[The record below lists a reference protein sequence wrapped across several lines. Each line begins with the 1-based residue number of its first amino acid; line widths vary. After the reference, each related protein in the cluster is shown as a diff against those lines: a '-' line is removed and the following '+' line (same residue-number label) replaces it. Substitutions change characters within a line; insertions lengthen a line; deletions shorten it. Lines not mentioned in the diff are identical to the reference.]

1 MHRGLKV
8 VLLAGLAAL
17 LVAAWSLPAAAAQQ
31 QRRAIQMGPYFQTLK
46 ADASIDASI
55 DRGKQ
60 LFNQLGCGGCHPRGG
75 TIGGVQRNVAGDV
88 VPIPVPDLRGAAL
101 HYPRL
106 SMTGF
111 AANIGIMN
119 DL

>member
-1 MHRGLKV
+1 MHRKV
-8 VLLAGLAAL
+8 GTVLVFLLAAAFVLLGGYETA
-17 LVAAWSLPAAAAQQ
+17 SAQQ
-31 QRRAIQMGPYFQTLK
+31 KSVPMGPYFQTLQRE
-46 ADASIDASI
+46 ASIASSI
-55 DRGKQ
+55 DRGKV

-75 TIGGVQRNVAGDV
+75 TIGGTALNVAGQR
-88 VPIPVPDLRGAAL
+88 VPIPIPALKDAAL

-106 SMTGF
+106 SMAGF

>member
-1 MHRGLKV
+1 MNRILGRTV
-8 VLLAGLAAL
+8 VALLAMT
-17 LVAAWSLPAAAAQQ
+17 LVLGGTYGTAVAQK
-31 QRRAIQMGPYFQTLK
+31 AVPMGPYFQTLQK
-46 ADASIDASI
+46 DQSIALSI

-75 TIGGVQRNVAGDV
+75 TIGGTAVNVAGQRV
-88 VPIPVPDLRGAAL
+88 PVPIPALKGAAL

-106 SMTGF
+106 SMAGF
-111 AANIGIMN
+111 ASNIGIMN

>member
-1 MHRGLKV
+1 MRRMVRILPMALA
-8 VLLAGLAAL
+8 VLALAGWSS
-17 LVAAWSLPAAAAQQ
+17 AAWAAPQ
-31 QRRAIQMGPYFQTLK
+31 QRKTIPMGPYFQTLK
-46 ADASIDASI
+46 ADASIDKSI
-55 DRGKQ
+55 ERGKT
-60 LFNQLGCGGCHPRGG
+60 LFNELGCGGCHPRGG

-111 AANIGIMN
+111 TANIGIMN

>member
-1 MHRGLKV
+1 MNRFV
-8 VLLAGLAAL
+8 PRVMPVLIATV
-17 LVAAWSLPAAAAQQ
+17 LVLYSMLGMASAQVP
-31 QRRAIQMGPYFQTLK
+31 MGPYFQTLK
-46 ADASIDASI
+46 QDRSIANAV
-55 DRGKQ
+55 DRGKT
-60 LFNQLGCGGCHPRGG
+60 LFNDLGCGGCHPRGG
-75 TIGGVQRNVAGDV
+75 TIGGTALNVAGQRV
-88 VPIPVPDLRGAAL
+88 PVPIPALRGAAL

>member
-1 MHRGLKV
+1 MRR
-8 VLLAGLAAL
+8 VLRVLPMALAVLAFAGWSS
-17 LVAAWSLPAAAAQQ
+17 AAWAAP
-31 QRRAIQMGPYFQTLK
+31 QRKAIQMGPYFQTLK
-46 ADASIDASI
+46 ADESIDKSI
-55 DRGKQ
+55 DRGKA
-60 LFNQLGCGGCHPRGG
+60 LFNNLGCGGCHPRGG

>member
-1 MHRGLKV
+1 MNRTLGKTLV
-8 VLLAGLAAL
+8 FLIVAVSVLYG
-17 LVAAWSLPAAAAQQ
+17 SYGTAAAQ
-31 QRRAIQMGPYFQTLK
+31 RKSIPMGPYFQTLRQDSSI
-46 ADASIDASI
+46 ADGIE
-55 DRGKQ
+55 RGKV

-75 TIGGVQRNVAGDV
+75 TIGGTALNVAGQR
-88 VPIPVPDLRGAAL
+88 VPIPIPKLNDAAL

-111 AANIGIMN
+111 AANIGTMN